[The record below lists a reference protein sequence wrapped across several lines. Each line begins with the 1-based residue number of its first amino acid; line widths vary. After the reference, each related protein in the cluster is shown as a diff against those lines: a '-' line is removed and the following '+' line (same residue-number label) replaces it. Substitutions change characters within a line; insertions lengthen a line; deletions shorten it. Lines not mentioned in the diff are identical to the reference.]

1 MQPVALPLF
10 TNLVQLV
17 AHKNANITLEQQMQ
31 LVNCLKQLTAEQI
44 EHVTVLIIHYFIV
57 KHKGTSLV
65 QPVDFQPQSQQK
77 EVKNKLKASK
87 VPNVIKTGSAK
98 KGFSIDLN
106 DLPLELQSILCQ
118 YCGI

>member
-1 MQPVALPLF
+1 MQPFPLF
-10 TNLVQLV
+10 TNLAALASQ
-17 AHKNANITLEQQMQ
+17 KNATTGAENITESQQIE
-31 LVNCLKQLTAEQI
+31 LVNCLKQLNKDQI

-57 KHKGTSLV
+57 KYHSTSGSSQHKEI
-65 QPVDFQPQSQQK
+65 K
-77 EVKNKLKASK
+77 ARLKSNK

-118 YCGI
+118 YCRIS